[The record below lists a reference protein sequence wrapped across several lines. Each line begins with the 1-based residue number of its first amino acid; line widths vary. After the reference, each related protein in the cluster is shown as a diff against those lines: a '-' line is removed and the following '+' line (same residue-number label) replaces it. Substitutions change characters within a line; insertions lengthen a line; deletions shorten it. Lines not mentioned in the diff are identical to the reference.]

1 MRENICSSGLLS
13 SRRFT
18 WPPIAASRL
27 FTLTLYWDIVRLPGD
42 LGPWSERERLEC
54 YAIFNL

>member
-1 MRENICSSGLLS
+1 MRENICSSDLLS
-13 SRRFT
+13 PWRFT
-18 WPPIAASRL
+18 LSPMAAPCL

-42 LGPWSERERLEC
+42 LGLWSERERLEC

>member
-1 MRENICSSGLLS
+1 MRENICSSDLLS
-13 SRRFT
+13 SWRFT
-18 WPPIAASRL
+18 LSPMTASCL

-42 LGPWSERERLEC
+42 PGLWSERERLEC

>member
-13 SRRFT
+13 SWRLT
-18 WPPIAASRL
+18 LSPMATSCL

-42 LGPWSERERLEC
+42 LGLWSERERLER